1 MDHLCIIVAMTIY
14 PNLTAP
20 QIHQF
25 QDAQRV
31 CEKIAD
37 RAIDVDVDPLMAL
50 AVAVEETRLRSDV
63 TSPAGAKGP
72 MQVLPKYW
80 CPKSPKSRP
89 CDYVGA
95 GLKALKYY
103 MKKGTSERDGLRRY
117 AGAGKGARDYAERV
131 LRRYNN
137 LVALLTA
144 IDGC

>member
-14 PNLTAP
+14 PNLSTP
-20 QIHQF
+20 QIESF
-25 QDAQRV
+25 QQAQRV

-37 RAIDVDVDPLMAL
+37 KAIDVDVDPLMAL
-50 AVAVEETRLRSDV
+50 AVAVEETRLRADV
-63 TSPAGAKGP
+63 VSPAGAMGP

-80 CPKSPKSRP
+80 CPKAPKSRP
-89 CDYVGA
+89 CDYIGA
-95 GLKALKYY
+95 GLRALKHY
-103 MKKGTSERDGLRRY
+103 MKKGASERDGLRRY

-137 LVALLTA
+137 FVALLTA